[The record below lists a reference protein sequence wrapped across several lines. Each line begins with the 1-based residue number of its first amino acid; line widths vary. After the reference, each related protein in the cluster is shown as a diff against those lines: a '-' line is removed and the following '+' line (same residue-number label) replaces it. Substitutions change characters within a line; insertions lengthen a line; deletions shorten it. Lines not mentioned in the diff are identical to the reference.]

1 LPFPCSFLITGLDR
15 DPSHGLSFI
24 YPFGNNHPGI
34 TVKVEI
40 YHASKYGNGEKVV
53 AYLQG
58 LLVAKGHQAEF
69 RHVRD
74 AKPKEMPPADLY
86 VFCAPTRI
94 GKPIGKMRRF
104 LKKARLPQ
112 GAKYALIATHGE
124 PVPDKKTGRMPS
136 PEEIAKFQ
144 QNLPAMEAIL
154 KEKGAVKMAEMKAYV
169 KNTMKGPLA
178 DGWEKTV
185 EEFAAQL
192 I

>member
-1 LPFPCSFLITGLDR
+1 M
-15 DPSHGLSFI
+15 
-24 YPFGNNHPGI
+24 
-34 TVKVEI
+34 KVEI

-124 PVPDKKTGRMPS
+124 PVPDKKTGRIPS

-178 DGWEKTV
+178 AGWEKTV

>member
-1 LPFPCSFLITGLDR
+1 M
-15 DPSHGLSFI
+15 
-24 YPFGNNHPGI
+24 
-34 TVKVEI
+34 KVEI

-58 LLVAKGHQAEF
+58 LLVAKGNQAEY

-74 AKPKEMPPADLY
+74 AEPKELPATDLY

-104 LKKARLPQ
+104 LKKSKLPD

-124 PVPDKKTGRMPS
+124 PVPDKKSGKMPT
-136 PEEIAKFQ
+136 PEEIEKFQ
-144 QNLPAMEAIL
+144 QNIPAMEAIL
-154 KEKGAVKMAEMKAYV
+154 KEKGAVKLAEMKVYV

-178 DGWEKTV
+178 DGWEKPV
-185 EEFAAQL
+185 EEFASRL